1 MRNNATNKSLAEAC
15 IRTAQS
21 DNLLL
26 QPLDS
31 LLELGDLICRHGSER
46 LAMAKWNVLLL
57 LQLRDPWDAASVVCM
72 KEMYKRAPFQK

>member
-46 LAMAKWNVLLL
+46 LAMAKVKC
-57 LQLRDPWDAASVVCM
+57 PFTAAAPGPLGCS
-72 KEMYKRAPFQK
+72 KRRVHEGDV